1 MTRPGLAPI
10 AGALAVELMVA
21 MRHAERRAE
30 GDEDSSVATS
40 IPADAKPPPPG
51 ESARTPLGIV
61 PHQIRGNVA
70 EYRQSLFA
78 APAFPK
84 CTACSATVVRAFRS
98 ADRDAFL
105 TRAFADPTFLED
117 ETGLTAVHEGADA
130 AEWVGG
136 DSDEDDF

>member
-1 MTRPGLAPI
+1 M
-10 AGALAVELMVA
+10 
-21 MRHAERRAE
+21 
-30 GDEDSSVATS
+30 
-40 IPADAKPPPPG
+40 
-51 ESARTPLGIV
+51 
-61 PHQIRGNVA
+61 A

-105 TRAFADPTFLED
+105 TRAFVDPTFLED